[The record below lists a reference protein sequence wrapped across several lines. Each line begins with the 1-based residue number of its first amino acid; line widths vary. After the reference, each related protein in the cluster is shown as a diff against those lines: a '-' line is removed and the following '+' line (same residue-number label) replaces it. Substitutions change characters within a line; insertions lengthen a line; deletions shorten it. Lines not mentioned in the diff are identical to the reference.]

1 MSQEKLI
8 WLTLIWPT
16 IIRLAI
22 IRLAIIWLALIRP
35 AIIRPALS
43 CQACA
48 GFEMFLPI
56 RHLIPERPAAA
67 A

>member
-1 MSQEKLI
+1 MSQEKVI
-8 WLTLIWPT
+8 WLTLIWSE
-16 IIRLAI
+16 L
-22 IRLAIIWLALIRP
+22 IWLAIIRP